1 MSSVNTN
8 VQLLSSPGPKVTGGA
23 MDVLTALG
31 QQLEITPELLA
42 DNPELAKL
50 LGENPENLDFKTLLG
65 DSAESLEGKI
75 DPKLLEEAM
84 KDQALTGKTEGNLL
98 QVKNPELGNLK
109 NPLVS
114 EELNPA
120 KEALGKS
127 NPSKSILI
135 KPEQLEQGSL
145 KAGHNSKEFI
155 PERTSMFKTPEILK
169 SQATSKNAT
178 EPKPTKGLMDL
189 NDFIANQSQSQKGSI
204 GKNPYKSQMS
214 DSMFA
219 KKIEADAPKL
229 STSSSE
235 TPMKVTDLMLMDDSQ
250 MGQDSGSE
258 FLGQKAPTT
267 IAATGATAAAAK
279 TFDMGQ
285 LTSSNQADIIG
296 QIQDYILQ
304 SKVSSE
310 PTVQMSFDHKDL
322 GMVDLTVSKGQNN
335 HISVMINS
343 HTAEGSKFFT
353 QHQTE
358 LLQSLTQSGVQ
369 VSEFK
374 LDTSSN
380 TNQNNNNQNQ
390 SSSGGNQKEQSA
402 GNDKQQRNEDSRRR
416 EELWNLFNNKDA
428 A

>member
-8 VQLLSSPGPKVTGGA
+8 VQLLSAMGPKASGGS

-65 DSAESLEGKI
+65 ESAESLEGKI
-75 DPKLLEEAM
+75 DPKLLEKAM
-84 KDQALTGKTEGNLL
+84 KDQALTGKENGNLL
-98 QVKNPELGNLK
+98 EVKNPELGNLNSK
-109 NPLVS
+109 S
-114 EELNPA
+114 EL
-120 KEALGKS
+120 LGKEQA
-127 NPSKSILI
+127 SKSILL
-135 KPEQLEQGSL
+135 KPEQLEQGQL
-145 KAGHNSKEFI
+145 KAASHSKEFI
-155 PERTSMFKTPEILK
+155 PERTSMFKTPQVLK
-169 SQATSKNAT
+169 NQEVSKHAATKS
-178 EPKPTKGLMDL
+178 EKPVNGLMDL
-189 NDFIANQSQSQKGSI
+189 NDFIANQSHSQKSSI
-204 GKNPYKSQMS
+204 GKNPYKSQLS

-229 STSSSE
+229 STSASE
-235 TPMKVTDLMLMDDSQ
+235 APMKVTDLMLMNDSQ
-250 MGQDSGSE
+250 TGQESGSE

-285 LTSSNQADIIG
+285 LTSTNQADVIG
-296 QIQDYILQ
+296 QIQDYIIQ

-310 PTVQMSFDHKDL
+310 PTVHMSFDHKDL
-322 GMVDLTVSKGQNN
+322 GMVDLTVSKTQNN
-335 HISVMINS
+335 HVSVMINS
-343 HTAEGSKFFT
+343 HTNEGSKFFT
-353 QHQTE
+353 QHQNE

-390 SSSGGNQKEQSA
+390 SFSGGSQKEQLA
-402 GNDKQQRNEDSRRR
+402 GDDRQQRNEDSKRR